1 MRRAIRARRWLAG
14 IARSTAVLPD
24 FESAHCVDVTTTVV
38 RPVRPLSCVFLRPR
52 QSRRRGVRHDLR
64 FAPPTPPP
72 AGNDG
77 TPYYT
82 EPAHA
87 TLSAA
92 GTARRGAD
100 ESTTRGAR
108 SVVGVCPPHGASRRL
123 ISTEGTCPHPTHPAP
138 HRPPQDRMWCKSLRQ
153 RSWSARQTSGG
164 FPRPQP
170 PRLRPALRRG
180 RQILSPFCRAQ
191 VTPQGVITAPAWRIS
206 VPGLSPGSAPEPPP
220 TESSYARPQS
230 RLAALM
236 QAGGRGRR
244 AAGGGGSYSPHTTRT
259 PNARCGTCRTS
270 PAWPLLALAR
280 PGGAGFVV
288 HHHLHVH
295 VCGPGWRRSCG
306 LGVCGGGSCAPET
319 QHAIASRD
327 AARAVQPPHG
337 LYSRWQGGRA
347 LASLFIATS
356 PCTTAALA
364 GGAHAGWGCAGAALE
379 RFGVELVPKRR
390 RVRALRPQV
399 ALREPPGTT
408 GPWHF
413 G

>member
-1 MRRAIRARRWLAG
+1 LRRAIRARRWPAG
-14 IARSTAVLPD
+14 LARSTAVLPD

-82 EPAHA
+82 LPAHA
-87 TLSAA
+87 TLRAA

-288 HHHLHVH
+288 HHHLPVH
-295 VCGPGWRRSCG
+295 DRGPGWRRSCR
-306 LGVCGGGSCAPET
+306 LGVCGGGSGAFWSG
-319 QHAIASRD
+319 AS
-327 AARAVQPPHG
+327 AQ
-337 LYSRWQGGRA
+337 
-347 LASLFIATS
+347 AT
-356 PCTTAALA
+356 
-364 GGAHAGWGCAGAALE
+364 
-379 RFGVELVPKRR
+379 
-390 RVRALRPQV
+390 
-399 ALREPPGTT
+399 PGTCPT
-408 GPWHF
+408 PPSCP
-413 G
+413 

>member
-1 MRRAIRARRWLAG
+1 MRRAIRARRWPAG
-14 IARSTAVLPD
+14 LARSTAVLPD
-24 FESAHCVDVTTTVV
+24 FKSAHCVDVTTTVV

-153 RSWSARQTSGG
+153 RSWSARQTLGG

-270 PAWPLLALAR
+270 PAWPLLDPMR
-280 PGGAGFVV
+280 YK
-288 HHHLHVH
+288 
-295 VCGPGWRRSCG
+295 S
-306 LGVCGGGSCAPET
+306 
-319 QHAIASRD
+319 ASM
-327 AARAVQPPHG
+327 V
-337 LYSRWQGGRA
+337 
-347 LASLFIATS
+347 
-356 PCTTAALA
+356 
-364 GGAHAGWGCAGAALE
+364 LE
-379 RFGVELVPKRR
+379 RVPIESTLRRPKNAKTELCHWAFLCVPVQMIRHECLR
-390 RVRALRPQV
+390 TGLTSVVAHFEPAQPARVFEKPADPEHWSWPCPNGRHPHCLFSM
-399 ALREPPGTT
+399 GN
-408 GPWHF
+408 WS
-413 G
+413 

>member
-24 FESAHCVDVTTTVV
+24 FESAHCIDVTTTVV

-236 QAGGRGRR
+236 QAGERWG
-244 AAGGGGSYSPHTTRT
+244 AAGGGRGRLLLTPHDTHAKRAMRHVPYIPRMASTRAGKARGRWLRCSSPPPRARLRPWLAALMRAGGVRGRLLCARDPTRNCQ
-259 PNARCGTCRTS
+259 PRRGTCRTA

-280 PGGAGFVV
+280 REGAGFVV
-288 HHHLHVH
+288 HRHLPVH
-295 VCGPGWRRSCG
+295 DRGPGWRRSCR
-306 LGVCGGGSCAPET
+306 LGVCGGGSGAFWSG
-319 QHAIASRD
+319 AS
-327 AARAVQPPHG
+327 AQ
-337 LYSRWQGGRA
+337 
-347 LASLFIATS
+347 AT
-356 PCTTAALA
+356 
-364 GGAHAGWGCAGAALE
+364 
-379 RFGVELVPKRR
+379 
-390 RVRALRPQV
+390 
-399 ALREPPGTT
+399 PGTCPT
-408 GPWHF
+408 PPSCP
-413 G
+413 